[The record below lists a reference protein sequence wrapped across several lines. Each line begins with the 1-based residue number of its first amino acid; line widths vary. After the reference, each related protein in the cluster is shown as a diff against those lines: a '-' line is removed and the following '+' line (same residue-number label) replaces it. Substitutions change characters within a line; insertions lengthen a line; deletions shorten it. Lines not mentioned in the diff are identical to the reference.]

1 MTREKIE
8 SAQRELS
15 ASRNMVIVF
24 IMGFIE
30 KEIAENAI
38 ITRDPKTVDEWKP
51 ITNFHP
57 ERGLIIA
64 SSNEDYQTG
73 DVVYLDATRRGMA
86 APLLHNG
93 EVYYV
98 VSSGSILSKVTGPG
112 AEVILEKTEIPRRYT
127 NGCI

>member
-38 ITRDPKTVDEWKP
+38 ITRDRYRDWETVDEWKP

-64 SSNEDYQTG
+64 S
-73 DVVYLDATRRGMA
+73 
-86 APLLHNG
+86 
-93 EVYYV
+93 
-98 VSSGSILSKVTGPG
+98 
-112 AEVILEKTEIPRRYT
+112 
-127 NGCI
+127 